1 MVSYH
6 SYIVQPALTE
16 FRKTEYAEL
25 ASHGCRLVS
34 SSSCAALLP
43 EGLGLSNAL
52 RYYYSL
58 AEMTVVCI
66 YSIYSLPTHLAP
78 NS

>member
-34 SSSCAALLP
+34 SSSYAALLP

-58 AEMTVVCI
+58 A
-66 YSIYSLPTHLAP
+66 
-78 NS
+78 

>member
-16 FRKTEYAEL
+16 FRKTEYPEL

-34 SSSCAALLP
+34 SSSYAALLQMHS
-43 EGLGLSNAL
+43 GTILDDRSVHIFYL
-52 RYYYSL
+52 
-58 AEMTVVCI
+58 
-66 YSIYSLPTHLAP
+66 
-78 NS
+78 